1 MVDNIN
7 INNINI
13 NEQHDVFYEEYHD
26 DFYGSSPEFRW
37 NANYRQLRRASELMY
52 VLIRYKKSCYTGAL
66 NQTLLLSFLHV
77 GILLI
82 IRSLHDLI

>member
-52 VLIRYKKSCYTGAL
+52 VLIKCKLKANR
-66 NQTLLLSFLHV
+66 LHP
-77 GILLI
+77 
-82 IRSLHDLI
+82 RHYLHEPQDS